1 MMVLIKSMDIFFYE
15 KIFSPIAMHVTTVA
29 SSCFNS
35 IISWSSEIVA
45 QNNILFSLSDMTLCL
60 TGNSV
65 VHCIGLHLCHIA
77 LRVGNSFILC
87 FYIELKIDFILYYM
101 SQWIFKG
108 RKSGIYPQ

>member
-60 TGNSV
+60 SYRKFPGS
-65 VHCIGLHLCHIA
+65 LHWSSPMPYSA
-77 LRVGNSFILC
+77 
-87 FYIELKIDFILYYM
+87 
-101 SQWIFKG
+101 
-108 RKSGIYPQ
+108 KSGK